1 MEKQGELGARGSIL
15 YTGNDLYRIP
25 TIPTKGDS
33 TGAAD
38 MFGGAF
44 LIEYLRTE
52 DPVLSAYLA
61 SAATSFAIGR
71 SMLSGWIN

>member
-1 MEKQGELGARGSIL
+1 PTRG
-15 YTGNDLYRIP
+15 DP
-25 TIPTKGDS
+25 
-33 TGAAD
+33 TGAGD